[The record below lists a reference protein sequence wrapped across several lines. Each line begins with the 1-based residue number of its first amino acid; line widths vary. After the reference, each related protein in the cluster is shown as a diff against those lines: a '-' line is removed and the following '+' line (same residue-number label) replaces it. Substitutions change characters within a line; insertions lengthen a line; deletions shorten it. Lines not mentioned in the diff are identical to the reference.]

1 MGGTTHG
8 VYAISVA
15 SCQLNF
21 ILCVCQNLLR
31 ISNEFANAF
40 RRELIAVTVAAAAA
54 APTAVVVASVVVV
67 PLVTCVLVVVVGL
80 ALQKVHIKFSY

>member
-21 ILCVCQNLLR
+21 ILCVWQNLLR

-40 RRELIAVTVAAAAA
+40 RRELIAVTVAAAA
-54 APTAVVVASVVVV
+54 PTAVVVASVVVV
-67 PLVTCVLVVVVGL
+67 PLLTCVLVVVVGL

>member
-1 MGGTTHG
+1 M
-8 VYAISVA
+8 
-15 SCQLNF
+15 
-21 ILCVCQNLLR
+21 CVWQNLLR

-40 RRELIAVTVAAAAA
+40 RRELIAVTVAAA

>member
-21 ILCVCQNLLR
+21 ILYVWQNLLR

-40 RRELIAVTVAAAAA
+40 RRELIAVTVAAAA